1 MRLTLF
7 LGPQE
12 VTMSRLSLRWT
23 LLTTF
28 GLTAGVVVALLL
40 GGPIEAIVGML
51 LVTPALTVV
60 VGVVLGALQAV
71 ALRRRFALAGRWIAA
86 TSLGLGAG
94 LAAGVTLVEQVAGY
108 FAGEQVGLLTLGLGG
123 QLVSMAV
130 VGAVAGGCLGAA
142 QWLLLRRRAPLRR
155 WPLVCACGL
164 ALGFPAG
171 TLLAA
176 ALPAGLA
183 SPAGVLLLIATAG
196 FSLGAFTARPLAAAA

>member
-1 MRLTLF
+1 MRH
-7 LGPQE
+7 P
-12 VTMSRLSLRWT
+12 SLRWT

-28 GLTAGVVVALLL
+28 GLTAGVVTALVL

-51 LVTPALTVV
+51 LITPVLTLL
-60 VGVVLGALQAV
+60 VGAVLGVLQAV
-71 ALRRRFALAGRWIAA
+71 AVRRRFAPAGRWIAA
-86 TSLGLGAG
+86 TSLGLGVG
-94 LAAGVTLVEQVAGY
+94 LAAGVTLVEQVAGF
-108 FAGEQVGLLTLGLGG
+108 FAGGQVGLLTLGLGG

-164 ALGFPAG
+164 ALGFPVG

-176 ALPAGLA
+176 ALPTGLA

-196 FSLGAFTARPLAAAA
+196 LSLGAFTARPLAAAA